1 MSELPPTLT
10 EAAAALR
17 AGTVTSRQL
26 TEHAI
31 ATADTADPV
40 LGCYLHRFDD
50 LALASAD
57 TADAE
62 LAAGVDRGPLQ
73 GIRSG

>member
-1 MSELPPTLT
+1 MPELPLTLT

-26 TEHAI
+26 TERSI
-31 ATADTADPV
+31 VTADRADPV
-40 LGCYLHRFDD
+40 LGVYLHRFDE
-50 LALASAD
+50 LALAAAD

-62 LAAGVDRGPLQ
+62 LATGV
-73 GIRSG
+73 